1 MRYIFKFPDIGEGLE
16 EGVIIQWHVDKGQK
30 VKMGESLVT
39 METDKVVTEIPSP
52 RDGVIAARYGS
63 EGETIRVGAALVEIE
78 LDGDEVA
85 TNQVEDKPKAEA
97 VEEEGAGVVG
107 TLEVAGNDFVLTA
120 SKEGVSEEKETKSRQ
135 SKALAT
141 PVARAMAKEM
151 GIDINLVRG
160 TGPAQRVMKNDI
172 LNYSKQDSKP
182 IVSKPLASDN
192 LLEDRLEI
200 EPLSQIRKT
209 IAKNM
214 IQSKHNAAHM
224 TVFEEVEISELDR
237 VRKKYKDYFKDEN
250 IRITYLAFI
259 VKAVALALK
268 KHKSLNAE
276 MDMDKGVMI
285 YKKYYNIGIAADTE
299 KGLVVPVIKNAD
311 KLSVKEIAL
320 EIQVLADKARD
331 GKLSMDD
338 MKDGTFTI
346 TSYGSIG
353 GLFLAEEKQRLD
365 AVTNKIVESVK
376 VNYQRFLKNQE
387 RIAVLKDYV
396 VANENIVE
404 VYKSEFESGTRTFVD
419 ILDAQTV
426 LYEAKK
432 SLVLR
437 EFELYTNYYE
447 ILNTLSILTPTVL
460 ETNACSNDKA
470 LSKIN
475 PEQKRASFTIN
486 SASNKQKT
494 TVAPELGA
502 MFDDEKPAVK
512 SNKKEDKKVADLL
525 LSSDEKPTKKEV
537 KSEYSS
543 FLDAPADYYTINI
556 TTTNGLDA
564 AKNYVS
570 SNNLGTDAYT
580 YSFDPQMKSAKVIY
594 GTFKSMKDAQEAMD
608 NLPASVISNK
618 PYIDKISKHQKLY
631 SKYNN

>member
-85 TNQVEDKPKAEA
+85 INQVEEKPKAES

-172 LNYSKQDSKP
+172 LNFSKQDSKP
-182 IVSKPLASDN
+182 TVSKPLASDN
-192 LLEDRLEI
+192 LLEDRLEV

-353 GLFLAEEKQRLD
+353 GLFAVPVINYPQAGILGIGRISKQPIVKDDKLD
-365 AVTNKIVESVK
+365 IGLMLPLSLSVDHRIADGGETS
-376 VNYQRFLKNQE
+376 RFLN
-387 RIAVLKDYV
+387 RVMSYL
-396 VANENIVE
+396 NEPV
-404 VYKSEFESGTRTFVD
+404 G
-419 ILDAQTV
+419 
-426 LYEAKK
+426 
-432 SLVLR
+432 
-437 EFELYTNYYE
+437 
-447 ILNTLSILTPTVL
+447 
-460 ETNACSNDKA
+460 
-470 LSKIN
+470 
-475 PEQKRASFTIN
+475 
-486 SASNKQKT
+486 
-494 TVAPELGA
+494 
-502 MFDDEKPAVK
+502 
-512 SNKKEDKKVADLL
+512 LL
-525 LSSDEKPTKKEV
+525 
-537 KSEYSS
+537 
-543 FLDAPADYYTINI
+543 
-556 TTTNGLDA
+556 
-564 AKNYVS
+564 
-570 SNNLGTDAYT
+570 
-580 YSFDPQMKSAKVIY
+580 
-594 GTFKSMKDAQEAMD
+594 
-608 NLPASVISNK
+608 
-618 PYIDKISKHQKLY
+618 ID
-631 SKYNN
+631 

>member
-16 EGVIIQWHVDKGQK
+16 EGVIVQWHVDKGQK

-85 TNQVEDKPKAEA
+85 TNQVEDKPKAEG

-120 SKEGVSEEKETKSRQ
+120 SKEGVREEKETKSRQ

-172 LNYSKQDSKP
+172 LNFSKQDSKP
-182 IVSKPLASDN
+182 TVSKPLASDN
-192 LLEDRLEI
+192 LLEERLEI

-353 GLFLAEEKQRLD
+353 GLFAVPVINYPQAGILGIGRISKQPIVKDDKLD
-365 AVTNKIVESVK
+365 IGLMLPLSLSVDHRIADGGETS
-376 VNYQRFLKNQE
+376 RFLN
-387 RIAVLKDYV
+387 RVMSYL
-396 VANENIVE
+396 NEPV
-404 VYKSEFESGTRTFVD
+404 G
-419 ILDAQTV
+419 
-426 LYEAKK
+426 
-432 SLVLR
+432 
-437 EFELYTNYYE
+437 
-447 ILNTLSILTPTVL
+447 
-460 ETNACSNDKA
+460 
-470 LSKIN
+470 
-475 PEQKRASFTIN
+475 
-486 SASNKQKT
+486 
-494 TVAPELGA
+494 
-502 MFDDEKPAVK
+502 
-512 SNKKEDKKVADLL
+512 LL
-525 LSSDEKPTKKEV
+525 
-537 KSEYSS
+537 
-543 FLDAPADYYTINI
+543 
-556 TTTNGLDA
+556 
-564 AKNYVS
+564 
-570 SNNLGTDAYT
+570 
-580 YSFDPQMKSAKVIY
+580 
-594 GTFKSMKDAQEAMD
+594 
-608 NLPASVISNK
+608 
-618 PYIDKISKHQKLY
+618 ID
-631 SKYNN
+631 